1 MIYRSISRTELNPNL
16 PAGGEKVRLR
26 VYARPRRGVMADS
39 GERWAVIVCP
49 GGGYQVLAPSE
60 GEPVA
65 LAFLAAGMQA
75 FVLDYSVE
83 PVRYPTA
90 LMELAASVA
99 WVRAHA
105 EEYGIHPHRIAVCG
119 FSAGGHLAGCV
130 SNLWNHPVLAP
141 LGLTAEEMR
150 PDASILCY
158 PVITAEA
165 RSGHRLSFER
175 LLGAGEPVPP
185 EISLERAVSGSTP
198 PTFLWATV
206 TDGTV
211 PVENT
216 MVYAA
221 ALQAAG
227 VPFEL
232 HLYGDGPHAMGL
244 ATKESAWSP
253 EYENPH
259 AASWHGLCV
268 EWLNRLP
275 QRAK

>member
-1 MIYRSISRTELNPNL
+1 MIYRVVTREELNPNL
-16 PAGGEKVRLR
+16 PAGGDRVRLR
-26 VYARPRRGVMADS
+26 VYARPRRGLRADD

-49 GGGYQVLAPSE
+49 GGGYQLLAPGE

-65 LAFLAAGMQA
+65 LAFLAAGVQA

-83 PVRYPTA
+83 PARYPTA
-90 LMELAASVA
+90 LMELASAVA
-99 WVRAHA
+99 WVRAHG
-105 EEYGIHPHRIAVCG
+105 EEYGIRPDRVAVCG
-119 FSAGGHLAGCV
+119 FSAGGHLAGCAA
-130 SNLWNHPVLAP
+130 NLWNHPVLAP

-150 PDASILCY
+150 PDAAILCY

-165 RSGHRLSFER
+165 RDGHRLSFDR
-175 LLGAGEPVPP
+175 LVGAGEPVPP
-185 EISLERAVSGSTP
+185 EISLEKAVGERTP

-206 TDGTV
+206 TDDTV

-221 ALQAAG
+221 ALRRAG

-244 ATKESAWSP
+244 ATAESAWKA

-259 AASWHGLCV
+259 AATWHGLCV
-268 EWLNRLP
+268 EWLRRL
-275 QRAK
+275 K